1 MRCRPLMA
9 AYVLRA
15 FRQDDADIRE
25 RIGHIHRCVSNRS
38 SNFGADKSVTVPAR
52 ASRIRVRRD
61 MIDGEMRCRYRSSR
75 PVGDRWTSVKRDGS
89 EGRNGARYVQMSGS
103 MWG

>member
-1 MRCRPLMA
+1 MCHSARENPTPETAHHRVVDLTGTRQKAATRCRPLMV

-52 ASRIRVRRD
+52 ASRIKVMRD
-61 MIDGEMRCRYRSSR
+61 MINGGEMSL
-75 PVGDRWTSVKRDGS
+75 
-89 EGRNGARYVQMSGS
+89 
-103 MWG
+103 